1 MLGMFYFIYRDFGP
15 KVINI
20 KPLIKKMPVLLED
33 RDKGVREEGKMM
45 VVEIYRW
52 IGDSLKP
59 QLSSLKPVQVSII
72 LVKKEYELLF
82 EYAHFIVYVTCN
94 TCDAGCILIN

>member
-1 MLGMFYFIYRDFGP
+1 MCRDFGP

-45 VVEIYRW
+45 VIEIYRW
-52 IGDSLKP
+52 IGDALKP
-59 QLSSLKPVQVSII
+59 QLSSLKPVQVSVP
-72 LVKKEYELLF
+72 LVTREYESLF
-82 EYAHFIVYVTCN
+82 SYADFIV
-94 TCDAGCILIN
+94 

>member
-1 MLGMFYFIYRDFGP
+1 MCRDFGP

-45 VVEIYRW
+45 VIEIYRW
-52 IGDSLKP
+52 IGDALKP
-59 QLSSLKPVQVSII
+59 HLSSLKPVQVSVP
-72 LVKKEYELLF
+72 LVTREYGSLF
-82 EYAHFIVYVTCN
+82 LYVDFIV
-94 TCDAGCILIN
+94 